1 MEAKAVQ
8 PSITSRAVVRE
19 QPVRQRSRGAVRRR
33 HAPAL
38 AAARRRAA
46 AHIAGVELAGSGC
59 VAEATTAEK
68 RRRRDVLELRNDHGG
83 GEAGSDTR
91 PGRRGQAERLLGH
104 LTGRSVLPPTP
115 PKRRKARARA
125 SRVLTSAS
133 RDGHSP
139 LAPRAAPAATPLP
152 RQLQPQCDTTHR
164 RPGAMHGLTEQ
175 HASRSIT
182 AAAAS
187 PRRPLGPQRDR

>member
-1 MEAKAVQ
+1 
-8 PSITSRAVVRE
+8 
-19 QPVRQRSRGAVRRR
+19 
-33 HAPAL
+33 
-38 AAARRRAA
+38 
-46 AHIAGVELAGSGC
+46 
-59 VAEATTAEK
+59 
-68 RRRRDVLELRNDHGG
+68 VLELRNDHGG